1 MNSWLSTIIFYSFII
16 KVVCIIF
23 ALTKDS
29 NIIMHKGLQQ
39 IAVIHQNSLCSLAMR
54 TILNDIMP
62 FMGAMGNIEIV
73 SYSNIG
79 ELKANEN
86 IFLYFVSSQIVTDSI
101 EFFTPLKRRCIV
113 LTEGDATTLNGFKQI
128 NLLRPEREVIKNL
141 LMIQNHAHSTKHLN
155 ADSDKTKSEELS
167 QREKEVLELIVKG
180 FINKEIADKLNISTS
195 TVIFHRK
202 NICERIGS
210 KSIGRLTIYA
220 VMNGIVDLREI

>member
-1 MNSWLSTIIFYSFII
+1 MQNHLS
-16 KVVCIIF
+16 
-23 ALTKDS
+23 
-29 NIIMHKGLQQ
+29 H

-62 FMGAMGNIEIV
+62 FMSAMSNIEIV
-73 SYSNIG
+73 SYSNID
-79 ELKANEN
+79 ELKVNEN
-86 IFLYFVSSQIVTDSI
+86 IFLYFVSSQIVNNNI
-101 EFFTPLKRRCIV
+101 EFFTPLARRCIV
-113 LTEGDATTLNGFKQI
+113 LTEGDVTTINMFKQI
-128 NLLRPEREVIKNL
+128 NLLRPEREVIKEL
-141 LMIQNHAHSTKHLN
+141 LTIQNHAHSAKHIN
-155 ADSDKTKSEELS
+155 SNGDKTKSEELS

-180 FINKEIADKLNISTS
+180 YINKEIADKLNISTS

>member
-1 MNSWLSTIIFYSFII
+1 MQNHPS
-16 KVVCIIF
+16 
-23 ALTKDS
+23 
-29 NIIMHKGLQQ
+29 H

-62 FMGAMGNIEIV
+62 FMGAMGCVEIV
-73 SYSNIG
+73 SFNNI
-79 ELKANEN
+79 EEITEKYRNKT
-86 IFLYFVSSQIVTDSI
+86 FLYFVSSQIVTDNI
-101 EFFTPLKRRCIV
+101 EFFTPLARRCIV
-113 LTEGDATTLNGFKQI
+113 LTEGEEATLNGFKQI
-128 NLLRPEREVIKNL
+128 NLLRPEREVIKDL
-141 LMIQNHAHSTKHLN
+141 LMIQNHAHTAKHLN
-155 ADSDKTKSEELS
+155 TNSDKTKSEELS